1 MRIGLSFS
9 RCVLDIVEGKVDID
23 DVLIIIARTD
33 FNPTDDKHWDA
44 IWHGYATGNGL
55 SAPEWAYTKHTE
67 EEFRNV
73 TLELYNEGKLH
84 QPRQFGKHPVRRSE
98 IWLEAV
104 LPSEELEHN
113 PAAKQAWDRFQ
124 VIAGLTNVSLNK
136 DIY

>member
-44 IWHGYATGNGL
+44 IWHGYATGNGF
-55 SAPEWAYTKHTE
+55 SNPEWAYTKHTE

-84 QPRQFGKHPVRRSE
+84 QPRQFGKHPARRSE

-124 VIAGLTNVSLNK
+124 VVAGLTNVSLNK
-136 DIY
+136 DVE